1 MAEDEPLT
9 DNRLLPEPSSRSAT
23 LTLLL
28 LVAGYLAI
36 LLGLI
41 PVKPLWLDEVLQL
54 TGTVLSDW
62 GKFIQHVVATPGGAP
77 LGYLSQHWLVSA
89 VGLNIWSARLVSVL
103 AGTLGMMLFAV
114 LAGKTGLSPASV
126 IVAVCL
132 WMICPS
138 LLRYSLEARPYMQ
151 ALALAIAAVLCQQRL
166 ESTGDLKWALAVIA
180 CLGAAV
186 YSQPFAIFAPVGYA
200 LFSLPFKPR
209 KYQSLTCAAMAAA
222 VFLFL
227 PWYFLT
233 RHHWSAAISQTKGGF
248 ELKWSLAFILI
259 KECLGD
265 GYAAS
270 VPVLVLAGRRAWR
283 TWRSPA
289 AGSQA
294 PIIGAILSGVVL
306 ALTSD
311 ALFNY
316 FYANRQLLYVLPF
329 VLLIAAD
336 EIVYLW
342 SRGGV
347 RRALMIALVSLFAA
361 ASVDKDYRYFSDT
374 HEDWSGF
381 TAKIAESLD
390 GGCLLAPDKNDIELY
405 AIFNP
410 HIPAS
415 VCDSAAL
422 ARRVIVARH
431 AYTDPQAGQSAE
443 SGLLRAGY
451 TRVATQKLGF
461 GEIDEFELTR

>member
-1 MAEDEPLT
+1 M
-9 DNRLLPEPSSRSAT
+9 

-54 TGTVLSDW
+54 TGTAVSDW
-62 GKFIQHVVATPGGAP
+62 GKFFQHVVATPGGAP
-77 LGYLSQHWLVSA
+77 LGYLSQHWLISA
-89 VGLNIWSARLVSVL
+89 AGLNIWSARLVSVL

-114 LAGKTGLSPASV
+114 LARRTGLSPASV

-132 WMICPS
+132 WMVCPL

-151 ALALAIAAVLCQQRL
+151 GLALAIAAVLCQQKL
-166 ESTGDLKWALAVIA
+166 ESTCSIKWALAEIA

-186 YSQPFAIFAPVGYA
+186 YSQPLAIYAPVGYA
-200 LFSLPFKPR
+200 VFSLPFKPR
-209 KYQSLTCAAMAAA
+209 KYQVLTCATMVAA
-222 VFLFL
+222 VFVFL

-233 RHHWSAAISQTKGGF
+233 RHHWSAAISQTQGGF
-248 ELKWSLAFILI
+248 ELRGSLAFILI
-259 KECLGD
+259 KECLGG

-270 VPVLVLAGRRAWR
+270 VPALVLAGRRVWR

-289 AGSQA
+289 TGAQA
-294 PIIGAILSGVVL
+294 PIIGAILLGVVL

-316 FYANRQLLYVLPF
+316 FYANRQFLYVLPF
-329 VLLIAAD
+329 LLLLVAD

-342 SRGGV
+342 SRGGF
-347 RRALMIALVSLFAA
+347 RRVLMIALVLLFAA
-361 ASVDKDYRYFSDT
+361 ASVDKDYRYLSDS
-374 HEDWSGF
+374 HEDWDGF
-381 TAKIAESLD
+381 AAKIAESLD
-390 GGCLLAPDKNDIELY
+390 GGCLLTPDKNDVELY
-405 AIFNP
+405 SIFAPN
-410 HIPAS
+410 ISAR
-415 VCDSAAL
+415 VCNSAAM
-422 ARRVIVARH
+422 ARRVILARH
-431 AYTDPQAGQSAE
+431 AYTDPQAGRSAE
-443 SGLLRAGY
+443 SGLLRSGY
-451 TRVATQKLGF
+451 TRVSTQKLGF